1 MEDVGDRERCA
12 ETNKRERQARAW
24 AKLGNLGGVQR
35 RLRRPGLARQQIPRF
50 HGVYENKIKSKE
62 TGEGR
67 RSPKGPAEV
76 AGGRR

>member
-1 MEDVGDRERCA
+1 MRRQTREIETGQSLGKAGEPGRGA
-12 ETNKRERQARAW
+12 EAPPEAW
-24 AKLGNLGGVQR
+24 
-35 RLRRPGLARQQIPRF
+35 PGLARQQIPSF
-50 HGVYENKIKSKE
+50 HGAYENKIKSKE